1 MQEIHLL
8 GSIMAK
14 RFNIFLVVFL
24 IFALLFSAVGSEL
37 LRRYDLTSVK
47 TNGFKAHT
55 TSESEIRSSLSEKVN
70 EYNKANDRIETDSL
84 VISETRY
91 QTEQEA
97 VRKAEEAR
105 RQEELRV
112 QQEILRAKEEER
124 ERERLRHE
132 ALLREQEEARLRE
145 EERQAEIARQE
156 ALLKAQEEAAIAEE
170 ERQAELARMEVL
182 LQEQEQAR
190 LEEEQ
195 RQAEIARQEELV
207 RQKEVEEQLEKER
220 HDALLRQQE
229 EERQVELLRQEE
241 EQRQAE
247 EAKLLKEQEEAEFRR
262 QQEEMARVEE
272 QVTLE
277 QQQREEAALQKEQPT
292 IGDVVESEALSEESS
307 TPTTEVT
314 LNREEALHEETEATT
329 TTPEMIERIEESAT
343 EIPSQESD
351 ALTEE
356 NIPHQTETVVD
367 EGIAEQIP
375 STSESTASTEVQQGS
390 DIPTVTPEQ
399 DSTRAI
405 SLSDKVSEAHL
416 MNALDSIDSASEI
429 APYTQDGKDLST
441 LTNDDMAFSYS
452 ALKSSVRDAY
462 SKLTGDVTKV
472 IDTAIRNAVN
482 IRAEFISLSSLM
494 WYVTVEDSVPLIR
507 YAFND
512 DAWTEVENTNNGVF
526 AIPYTIDRDEIKL
539 SVELFMNDTWSTP
552 YTKVIT
558 KSEIDKA
565 RGKTNN
571 MLRSFENVLTNL
583 GKDIDI
589 VQLPS
594 SEI

>member
-1 MQEIHLL
+1 
-8 GSIMAK
+8 MAK

-37 LRRYDLTSVK
+37 LRRYDLTSVR

-55 TSESEIRSSLSEKVN
+55 ASESEIRSSLSEKVN
-70 EYNKANDRIETDSL
+70 EYNKANDRVETDSL
-84 VISETRY
+84 VISEARY

-97 VRKAEEAR
+97 IRQAEEAR

-170 ERQAELARMEVL
+170 ERQAELARMEAL

-229 EERQVELLRQEE
+229 ELARAE
-241 EQRQAE
+241 EQA
-247 EAKLLKEQEEAEFRR
+247 
-262 QQEEMARVEE
+262 V
-272 QVTLE
+272 LE
-277 QQQREEAALQKEQPT
+277 QQQREEATVREEQPT
-292 IGDVVESEALSEESS
+292 TGDVVESEALSEESS
-307 TPTTEVT
+307 TPTTEAT
-314 LNREEALHEETEATT
+314 LNREEALQEETEATT
-329 TTPEMIERIEESAT
+329 TTPEITERVEESAI
-343 EIPSQESD
+343 EIPSQESET
-351 ALTEE
+351 LTEE
-356 NIPHQTETVVD
+356 TAQRQTET
-367 EGIAEQIP
+367 ESAL
-375 STSESTASTEVQQGS
+375 SESQATEVPSNTDVQQG
-390 DIPTVTPEQ
+390 DDVATVTPGQ
-399 DSTRAI
+399 GSVRTI
-405 SLSDKVSEAHL
+405 SLSDKVSEEHL

-429 APYTQDGKDLST
+429 APYTQEGKDLST
-441 LTNDDMAFSYS
+441 LTNDDMALSYS

-462 SKLTGDVTKV
+462 SKLTGDVTKA

-539 SVELFMNDTWSTP
+539 YVELFMNDTWSTP

-571 MLRSFENVLTNL
+571 MLKSFENVLTNL

>member
-1 MQEIHLL
+1 
-8 GSIMAK
+8 MAK

-37 LRRYDLTSVK
+37 LRRYDLTSVR

-55 TSESEIRSSLSEKVN
+55 ASESEIRSSLSEKVN
-70 EYNKANDRIETDSL
+70 EYNKANDRVETDSL
-84 VISETRY
+84 VISEARY

-97 VRKAEEAR
+97 IRQAEEAR

-170 ERQAELARMEVL
+170 ERQAELARMEAL

-229 EERQVELLRQEE
+229 ELARAE
-241 EQRQAE
+241 EQA
-247 EAKLLKEQEEAEFRR
+247 
-262 QQEEMARVEE
+262 V
-272 QVTLE
+272 LE
-277 QQQREEAALQKEQPT
+277 QQQREEATVREEQPT
-292 IGDVVESEALSEESS
+292 TGDVVESEALSEESS
-307 TPTTEVT
+307 TPTTEAT
-314 LNREEALHEETEATT
+314 LNREEALQEETEATT
-329 TTPEMIERIEESAT
+329 TTPEITERVEESAI
-343 EIPSQESD
+343 EIPSQESET
-351 ALTEE
+351 LTEE
-356 NIPHQTETVVD
+356 TAQRQTET
-367 EGIAEQIP
+367 ESAL
-375 STSESTASTEVQQGS
+375 SESQATEVPSNTDVQQG
-390 DIPTVTPEQ
+390 DDVATVTPGQ
-399 DSTRAI
+399 GSVRTI
-405 SLSDKVSEAHL
+405 SLSDKVSEEHL

-429 APYTQDGKDLST
+429 APYTQEGKDLST
-441 LTNDDMAFSYS
+441 LTNDDMALSYS

-462 SKLTGDVTKV
+462 SKLTGDVTKA

-571 MLRSFENVLTNL
+571 MLKSFENVLTNL